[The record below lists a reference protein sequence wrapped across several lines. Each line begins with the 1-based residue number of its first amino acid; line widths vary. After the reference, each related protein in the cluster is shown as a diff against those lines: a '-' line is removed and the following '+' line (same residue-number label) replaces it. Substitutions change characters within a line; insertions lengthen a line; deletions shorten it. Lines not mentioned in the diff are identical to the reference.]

1 MPVCAVL
8 KLKNRGGEWLEGL
21 EVELR
26 YRDPDQPGQTPTEQP
41 VHTRAVLSRTDG
53 SEAGR
58 FDAFEPGQE
67 RLVAI
72 ALADRS
78 RREWM
83 APLGCASGDLRDYY
97 LDDQPYKVRGE
108 VKEIDVVVTAA
119 GQRCYSGTLR
129 LDYASKACARAC
141 IRRRFE
147 SLPPLGNGSAGN
159 C

>member
-1 MPVCAVL
+1 ML